1 MQTTDCRLHTY
12 FSYLF
17 LVMAFW
23 VLLYEVLLGCKD
35 CASYLCAIEGLH
47 ISNVF
52 KYVLHQI
59 SIMTATIMVGK

>member
-1 MQTTDCRLHTY
+1 MQTTDCRWQIY

-17 LVMAFW
+17 LVVAFW

-35 CASYLCAIEGLH
+35 CVSYLCAIEGLH

-59 SIMTATIMVGK
+59 SIVTAMTMLGK